1 MHRLDEYVCVLACAY
16 VLIPPQDAWL
26 LNYLTDVLVVEELAH
41 LA

>member
-1 MHRLDEYVCVLACAY
+1 MHRLDEYVCVLACAC